1 MDVFFKLRLGN
12 VFVLYTFKTKSLWFP
27 GGFKGYIMKMLARND
42 LNHHKNVTRH
52 VSGVSVINVKQI
64 HHVIQHADIV
74 FVVITLNIYLL
85 SVWPRA
91 KLD

>member
-1 MDVFFKLRLGN
+1 MFLF
-12 VFVLYTFKTKSLWFP
+12 YTLSKQKVS
-27 GGFKGYIMKMLARND
+27 GFKGYIMKMLARNE